1 MIDTKSKIFMIVLF
15 VIIITSLVIS
25 YERYIIREDF
35 FVFTDEE
42 TIPSITVW
50 DANEVLNIKLSENII
65 LWKN

>member
-1 MIDTKSKIFMIVLF
+1 MIDTKSKIFMVVLF

>member
-15 VIIITSLVIS
+15 VVIITSLVMS
-25 YERYIIREDF
+25 YERYIVREDF

-50 DANEVLNIKLSENII
+50 NANEVSNIKPDEHIL